1 MTKAIGIVVVMI
13 AVSVLL
19 YMGLSMVSSIPE
31 PEVGSDEYEQFQKL
45 SSIMDITYSG
55 YWIVLIIIMAMAI
68 IGALKIGGKI

>member
-1 MTKAIGIVVVMI
+1 MTKTIGIVVVMI